1 MGKISSGYETS
12 STRAYI
18 DGVSELEELIAILIK
33 PFDKDW
39 NSNGKS
45 VILSSIWD
53 RHLLRPAETWGGGNQ
68 RSRQAAWLIDAVSIP
83 PRVDCRHRGVPKYAN
98 IFNCLNRRSIALDV

>member
-39 NSNGKS
+39 NSNGKP

-53 RHLLRPAETWGGGNQ
+53 RHLLSPRRLGGG
-68 RSRQAAWLIDAVSIP
+68 
-83 PRVDCRHRGVPKYAN
+83 
-98 IFNCLNRRSIALDV
+98 

>member
-18 DGVSELEELIAILIK
+18 DGVSELEELIAIPIK

-39 NSNGKS
+39 NSNGKP

-53 RHLLRPAETWGGGNQ
+53 RHL
-68 RSRQAAWLIDAVSIP
+68 
-83 PRVDCRHRGVPKYAN
+83 
-98 IFNCLNRRSIALDV
+98 